1 MVKGETA
8 RRVGAWIAGGTV
20 GAVAAPTLG
29 WLAYST
35 WGVDHDLPLPPAIDA
50 ERRTLR
56 DAASGE
62 LSYYADAAAPG
73 RPLVLLHSVNAAA
86 SAYETGPLF
95 ERYRAERPVYALD
108 LPGFGFSERGDRP
121 YSPRLY
127 ADAVLAL
134 LRAVASAGGAD
145 VVALSLGCEFAA
157 RAALEQPELVRSLAL
172 ISPSGLG
179 DGRGDDEPRRGRSDG
194 TSDRPSRLFASPL
207 WAQAFY
213 DLLATRP
220 SIHYFLARSFV
231 GPVDRGL
238 AEYAYATSHQP
249 GARHAPLAFIRG
261 RLFSPDIRPAV
272 YERLAQPVLVL
283 YDRDSY
289 VSFDSLPGVLQRRPN
304 WRAERIVPTKGLPL
318 FERPEETTQALDRF
332 WGGIG

>member
-1 MVKGETA
+1 MVRSETA
-8 RRVGAWIAGGTV
+8 RRAGAWIAGGIV
-20 GAVAAPTLG
+20 GAAVAPTLG
-29 WLAYST
+29 WLAYSAR
-35 WGVDHDLPLPPAIDA
+35 GIDHDVPLPPAIDA

-62 LSYYADAAAPG
+62 LTYYADVAAPG

-86 SAYETGPLF
+86 SAYEMRPLF

-108 LPGFGFSERGDRP
+108 LPGFGFSERTDRA

-134 LRAVASAGGAD
+134 LRDVASAGGAD

-179 DGRGDDEPRRGRSDG
+179 GERGSADPRPARGDGAGDG
-194 TSDRPSRLFASPL
+194 PNRLVASPL
-207 WAQAFY
+207 LAQAFY

-238 AEYAYATSHQP
+238 AEYAYATSHRP
-249 GARHAPLAFIRG
+249 GARHAPLTFIRG

-272 YERLAQPVLVL
+272 YERLTQPVLVL
-283 YDRDSY
+283 YDQDSY
-289 VSFDSLPGVLQRRPN
+289 VDFDALPGVLQRRPN
-304 WRAERIVPTKGLPL
+304 WRTERIVPTKGLPH
-318 FERPEETTQALDRF
+318 FERPEATTQALDRF
-332 WGGIG
+332 WGSIG